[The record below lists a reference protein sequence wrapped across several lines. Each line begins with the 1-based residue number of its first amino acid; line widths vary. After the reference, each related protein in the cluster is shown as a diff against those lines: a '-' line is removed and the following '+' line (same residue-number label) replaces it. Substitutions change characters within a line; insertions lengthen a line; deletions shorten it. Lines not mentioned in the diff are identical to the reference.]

1 LVYLVYLYD
10 SALHRKTQSDETA
23 SEPLRRRLSFSL
35 FKVQTSI
42 KTRLTSKHLKEK
54 EMIPTA
60 ELQKPS
66 IKTELP
72 GPKSREII
80 AADTEYVTP
89 SYPRPDYKLVIDH
102 AHGVWITDPDDNVFL
117 DCNAGVAVCSTGHT
131 HPEVV
136 AAITKQANEFIH
148 LCGTDFYYRHMPEL
162 GKKLNE
168 IVPIDGPTKTHF
180 ANSGAEAVETALKL
194 AMYHTHRQKFV
205 SFYGSFHGRTLG
217 ALSLT
222 SSKKAQR
229 LGFMR
234 QALDVV
240 HIPYPNKF
248 RHFANEMPTDEETIS
263 RDVINW
269 LENRVFK
276 TTTPPEEVAGI
287 VLEVVQGEGGYIP
300 APKPFV
306 KELRRICDQYG
317 IMLIVD
323 EVQSGMGRTGKMFA
337 LDHYDG
343 VKADIVC
350 MAKGLGSGM
359 PIGACTA
366 RADVMDWHKG
376 AHASTFGGNPVCLA
390 AALKTIELLQGGL
403 VENSATVGAYLEA
416 GLNKLKGKYEC
427 IGDVRGYGMML
438 GVEFVTDKTSLKPDA
453 ELRDK
458 VEMAC
463 YQKGLIILGCGSNAI
478 RWSPP
483 LILTKENV
491 DVALQIFDE
500 AIAESI

>member
-1 LVYLVYLYD
+1 MTP
-10 SALHRKTQSDETA
+10 SS
-23 SEPLRRRLSFSL
+23 
-35 FKVQTSI
+35 
-42 KTRLTSKHLKEK
+42 
-54 EMIPTA
+54 
-60 ELQKPS
+60 ELQRPV

-80 AADTEYVTP
+80 EADAQYVTP
-89 SYPRPDYKLVIDH
+89 SYPRPDYKLVADH
-102 AHGVWITDPDDNVFL
+102 AKGVWITDPDGNVFL
-117 DCNAGVAVCSTGHT
+117 DCNAGVAVCSTGHC

-136 AAITKQANEFIH
+136 AAIQKQVGELIH
-148 LCGTDFYYRHMPEL
+148 LCGTDFFYRHMPEL
-162 GKKLNE
+162 GKKLDE

-180 ANSGAEAVETALKL
+180 ANSGAEAIETALKL
-194 AMYHTHRQKFV
+194 AMYHTRRQKFI

-248 RHFANEMPTDEETIS
+248 RHFVTDKPTDEATVT

-269 LENRVFK
+269 IEKKLFQ

-287 VLEVVQGEGGYIP
+287 VLEVVQGEGGYVP
-300 APKPFV
+300 APTAFV
-306 KELRRICDQYG
+306 KELRRICDEHG
-317 IMLIVD
+317 ILLIID

-337 LDHYDG
+337 LDHHEG

-366 RADVMDWHKG
+366 RADIMDWHKG
-376 AHASTFGGNPVCLA
+376 AHASTFGGNPVALT
-390 AALKTIELLQGGL
+390 AALKTIELLEGGL
-403 VENSATVGAYLEA
+403 VENSREVGAYLEN
-416 GLNKLKGKYEC
+416 GLRQLMDKYDC
-427 IGDVRGYGMML
+427 IGDVRGLGMML
-438 GVEFVTDKTSLKPDA
+438 GVEFVTDKDSLTPDP
-453 ELRDK
+453 ELRDR

-463 YQKGLIILGCGSNAI
+463 FKRGLIILGCGANSI

-483 LILTKENV
+483 LILAKENV
-491 DVALQIFDE
+491 DVALEIFDE
-500 AIAESI
+500 AIEESCR

>member
-1 LVYLVYLYD
+1 M
-10 SALHRKTQSDETA
+10 KPTSDFER
-23 SEPLRRRLSFSL
+23 P
-35 FKVQTSI
+35 I
-42 KTRLTSKHLKEK
+42 
-54 EMIPTA
+54 
-60 ELQKPS
+60 

-72 GPKSREII
+72 GPRSREII
-80 AADTEYVTP
+80 DADTQFVTP

-102 AHGVWITDPDDNVFL
+102 ASGVWITDPDGNVFL
-117 DCNAGVAVCSTGHT
+117 DCNAGVAVCSTGHC

-136 AAITKQANEFIH
+136 AAITKQVNEFIH

-162 GKKLNE
+162 GKKLDE

-194 AMYHTHRQKFV
+194 AMYHTHRQKFI

-222 SSKKAQR
+222 SSKVAQR
-229 LGFMR
+229 RGFMR

-248 RHFANEMPTDEETIS
+248 RHFANEMPTDDETIT

-269 LENRVFK
+269 IENRLFK
-276 TTTPPEEVAGI
+276 TTTPAEEVAGI
-287 VLEVVQGEGGYIP
+287 VLEVVQGEGGYVP
-300 APKPFV
+300 APKQFV
-306 KELRRICDQYG
+306 KELRRICDENG

-366 RADVMDWHKG
+366 RADIMDWRKG
-376 AHASTFGGNPVCLA
+376 AHASTFGGNPVCLT

-403 VENSATVGAYLEA
+403 VENSATVGKYLED
-416 GLNKLKGKYEC
+416 GLNKLKDKYDC

-438 GVEFVTDKTSLKPDA
+438 GVEIVSDRSTLKPDA
-453 ELRDK
+453 ELRDRI
-458 VEMAC
+458 EMAC
-463 YQKGLIILGCGSNAI
+463 YKKGLIILGCGSNSI

-483 LILTKENV
+483 LILAKEHV
-491 DVALQIFDE
+491 DVALEIFDE
-500 AIAESI
+500 AITESI

>member
-1 LVYLVYLYD
+1 
-10 SALHRKTQSDETA
+10 
-23 SEPLRRRLSFSL
+23 
-35 FKVQTSI
+35 
-42 KTRLTSKHLKEK
+42 
-54 EMIPTA
+54 MMPTK
-60 ELQKPS
+60 ELQKPN

-80 AADTEYVTP
+80 DADARYVTP
-89 SYPRPDYKLVIDH
+89 SYPRPDYKLVVDH
-102 AHGVWITDPDDNVFL
+102 AKGVWVWDPDDNLFL
-117 DCNAGVAVCSTGHT
+117 DCNAGVAVCSTGHC

-136 AAITKQANEFIH
+136 EAITKQVNEFIH
-148 LCGTDFYYRHMPEL
+148 FCGTDFFYRHMPEL
-162 GKKLNE
+162 GKKLEE
-168 IVPIDGPTKTHF
+168 ICPIDGPTRTHF
-180 ANSGAEAVETALKL
+180 ANSGAEAIETALKV
-194 AMYHTHRQKFV
+194 AMYHTRRQKFI

-240 HIPYPNKF
+240 HVPYPNKF
-248 RHFANEMPTDEETIS
+248 RHFATEMPTDDETIT

-269 LENRVFK
+269 IENRLFK

-300 APKPFV
+300 APKQFV
-306 KELRRICDQYG
+306 KELRRICDENG

-343 VKADIVC
+343 IKADI
-350 MAKGLGSGM
+350 MTLAKGLGSGM
-359 PIGACTA
+359 PIGACIA
-366 RADVMDWHKG
+366 RADIMDWHKG
-376 AHASTFGGNPVCLA
+376 AHASTFGGNPVALT
-390 AALKTIELLQGGL
+390 AALKTIELLQGEL
-403 VENSATVGAYLEA
+403 IDNSREVGAYLEA
-416 GLNKLKGKYEC
+416 GLRKLQEKYDC
-427 IGDVRGYGMML
+427 IGDVRGLGMML
-438 GVEFVTDKTSLKPDA
+438 GVEFVTDKTSLTPA
-453 ELRDK
+453 PELRDAI
-458 VEMAC
+458 EMEC
-463 YQKGLIILGCGSNAI
+463 YKRGLIILGCGNNAI

-491 DVALQIFDE
+491 DVALQIFDD
-500 AIAESI
+500 AIAAQI

>member
-1 LVYLVYLYD
+1 MTP
-10 SALHRKTQSDETA
+10 TQ
-23 SEPLRRRLSFSL
+23 
-35 FKVQTSI
+35 
-42 KTRLTSKHLKEK
+42 
-54 EMIPTA
+54 
-60 ELQKPS
+60 ELQRPV

-72 GPKSREII
+72 GPKSLEII
-80 AADTEYVTP
+80 NADAQYVTP
-89 SYPRPDYKLVIDH
+89 SYPRPDYKLVADH
-102 AHGVWITDPDDNVFL
+102 ARGVWITDPDGNVFL
-117 DCNAGVAVCSTGHT
+117 DCNAGVAVCSTGHC

-136 AAITKQANEFIH
+136 AAIQKQVSELIH

-162 GKKLNE
+162 GKKLDE

-194 AMYHTHRQKFV
+194 AMYHTRRQKFI
-205 SFYGSFHGRTLG
+205 SFYSSFHGRTLG

-248 RHFANEMPTDEETIS
+248 RHFANDMPTDEETIS
-263 RDVINW
+263 RDVIHW
-269 LENRVFK
+269 LENRVFM

-287 VLEVVQGEGGYIP
+287 VLEVVQGEGGYVP
-300 APKPFV
+300 APTAFV
-306 KELRRICDQYG
+306 KELRRICDEHG

-337 LDHYDG
+337 LDHHEG

-366 RADVMDWHKG
+366 KASIMDWHKG
-376 AHASTFGGNPVCLA
+376 AHASTFGGNPVALT

-403 VENSATVGAYLEA
+403 VDNSREVGAYLEN
-416 GLNKLKGKYEC
+416 GLRQLMEKYDC
-427 IGDVRGYGMML
+427 IGDVRGLGMML
-438 GVEFVTDKTSLKPDA
+438 GVEFVKDGESLAPDP
-453 ELRDK
+453 ELRDR

-463 YQKGLIILGCGSNAI
+463 FNKGLIILGCGNNSI
-478 RWSPP
+478 RFSPP
-483 LILTKENV
+483 LIFAKENV
-491 DVALQIFDE
+491 DVALEIFDE
-500 AIAESI
+500 AIESSC